1 MSRVPVIAFPEDNTL
16 PPLRIP
22 THPVIRYI
30 KVLSRTTLLST
41 LLIYLFAKFILTPTF
56 LTILKGRFEFHNA
69 VYIRLKVL
77 HSKLKK
83 CVKNPP
89 IVDVLYNG
97 KKLIDRT
104 IATDDIFIE
113 ETKQY
118 EENKFKKNN
127 NGLVYSMSFNNL
139 DNNNK
144 EVKFSD
150 DNSIENIQ
158 GPIFDE
164 LNNEI
169 NYTSKKLGDRII
181 ELKQKLNN
189 LKVPEYTQ
197 LSTSGFNNGD
207 IEMNSLLYQIKQLKT
222 YLEVVTSEPPREM
235 LFKKPLYH
243 IQVGKTDNSNNNGNN
258 YKYNYLDI
266 LNDNINEMKRIIDLK
281 K

>member
-1 MSRVPVIAFPEDNTL
+1 MSRIPVIAFPEDNTL
-16 PPLRIP
+16 PPLKIP
-22 THPVIRYI
+22 IHPVIRYI

-41 LLIYLFAKFILTPTF
+41 LLIYLFAKFILTPVF
-56 LTILKGRFEFHNA
+56 STILKSRFEFHNA
-69 VYIRLKVL
+69 VYIRLKAL

-83 CVKNPP
+83 SVKNPP
-89 IVDVLYNG
+89 IVDVSYNG

-104 IATDDIFIE
+104 ISTDDIFIE

-118 EENKFKKNN
+118 EESKFKKNDK
-127 NGLVYSMSFNNL
+127 GSYYPMSFSL
-139 DNNNK
+139 DNNIK
-144 EVKFSD
+144 EVRFSD
-150 DNSIENIQ
+150 ESVIDNVE
-158 GPIFDE
+158 GPIFNE

-169 NYTSKKLGDRII
+169 NYTSKKLGNRLI
-181 ELKQKLNN
+181 ELKQKLDN

-243 IQVGKTDNSNNNGNN
+243 IQVGKTDNNNNN

-266 LNDNINEMKRIIDLK
+266 LNDNINEMKRILDSKRNL
-281 K
+281 